1 MLHLC
6 CAQVQGICLCPAT
19 LKYLN
24 AIALFQLLMRANH
37 LLVIDLRQELAILG
51 INILMHVRQ
60 ISVVFRFF

>member
-51 INILMHVRQ
+51 INILMHVK